1 MNEKRNTAAVPEH
14 ALAEYAL
21 CLDAADMDEAARQH
35 VAHIVFDTV
44 GIGIGAFRAG
54 HASGMVAEDHALALH
69 GGSGDV
75 RLWSGRGRVTAE
87 QAALCNGTWAEVLDY
102 QDVVVDPRNNGH
114 AGVTIVPA
122 ALAVADREGASGA
135 DLVTAVAAGLEV
147 TLAILR
153 AVGRSHRSD
162 GRGFRT
168 SSIAAPVGT
177 AVACGRLVGLDRAGL
192 LNAMGLAGAC
202 TPNGLMPSLA
212 ASNGAFGMDKD
223 WVNGLAAQL
232 GVNAAD
238 LARRGMTASDR
249 VVTGERGI
257 VASHA
262 RGDARPLRAP
272 EGGTPNIGAFALK
285 KFAAC
290 YGVHGAIEAALA
302 LMQESGPDLAAVDR
316 VVVRVKAD
324 SATTLAGREISNH
337 MAARFSLPYAVAS
350 ALVRGSRSSMRDFE
364 EPAIRDAEVLQVMDR
379 IELSADPELTRFHDE
394 TGGFPTIV
402 EIHSG
407 EICRERRIDFPVGSA
422 QRPMSWADLEAKFRE
437 LASGRWSGERL
448 ARIVEAGRHLPEL
461 SDVRAFTHLL

>member
-1 MNEKRNTAAVPEH
+1 MNEMRNTDAVPEH
-14 ALAEYAL
+14 ALADYAL
-21 CLDAADMDEAARQH
+21 GLDAADLDEAARQH
-35 VAHIVFDTV
+35 VGHIVFDTV

-54 HASGMVAEDHALALH
+54 HRSGMIAEDHVLGLY

-75 RLWSGRGRVTAE
+75 QLWSGRGRTTAE
-87 QAALCNGTWAEVLDY
+87 QAALCNGTWAEVLDF

-114 AGVTIVPA
+114 AGVSIVPA
-122 ALAVADREGASGA
+122 ALAVAEREGASGA
-135 DLVTAVAAGLEV
+135 ELVTAVAAGLEV

-153 AVGRSHRSD
+153 AVGRAHRSE

-168 SSIAAPVGT
+168 SSIAAPVGA
-177 AVACGRLVGLDRAGL
+177 AVACGKLMGLDRTEL

-202 TPNGLMPSLA
+202 APNGLMPSLA
-212 ASNGAFGMDKD
+212 ASNAGFGMDKD

-232 GVNAAD
+232 AVNAAD
-238 LARRGMTASDR
+238 LARHGMTASHR

-262 RGDARPLRAP
+262 HGDAGPLTAP
-272 EGGTPNIGAFALK
+272 TSGTPNIGAFALK

-290 YGVHGAIEAALA
+290 YGVHSAMEAAIELIE
-302 LMQESGPDLAAVDR
+302 ESSLDPASLDR

-324 SATTLAGREISNH
+324 SAVTLAGRQISNH

-350 ALVRGSRSSMRDFE
+350 ALARGSRSSMRDFD
-364 EPAIRDAEVLQVMDR
+364 EPAIHDAEVLDLMKR

-394 TGGFPTIV
+394 TGGFPAIV

-407 EICRERRIDFPVGSA
+407 HEARKRRIDFPAGSI
-422 QRPMSWADLEAKFRE
+422 QRPMSWSDIAAKFVE
-437 LASGRWSGERL
+437 LTSGCWSDEQVGK
-448 ARIVEAGRHLPEL
+448 IVEAGRQLPEL
-461 SDVRAFTHLL
+461 SDVRSFTRLL